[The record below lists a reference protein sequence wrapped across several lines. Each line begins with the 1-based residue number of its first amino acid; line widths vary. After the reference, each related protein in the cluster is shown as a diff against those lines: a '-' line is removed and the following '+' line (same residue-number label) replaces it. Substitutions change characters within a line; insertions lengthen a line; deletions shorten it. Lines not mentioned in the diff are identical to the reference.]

1 MTGMILIDLQK
12 AFDTIDHDILLKK
25 LSAIGFSNH
34 TIGWFKSYLSNQLFR
49 VNLGNCYSDPSN
61 VTCGVPQGSILGP
74 SLFLIYVNDMPQAV
88 KSNLFLYADDS
99 CLIFQGKDAIEIE
112 KQLNG
117 DFTNICEWF
126 VDNRLSI
133 HFGEDKP
140 KSILSASKRKIK
152 KVPKLKI
159 TYKNMQIKQHS
170 KVTYLGCIL
179 DETMSGESM
188 ALKVINKINSRLKFL
203 HRKNKFLTPAL
214 RKLLCNALIQPHF
227 DFASTAWYSNLTQK
241 MKNKIQITQN
251 KCIRYCLQLD
261 KMTHIS
267 KSEFETLNWL
277 PVKDRFNQSINSV
290 VLKCFTKQCHS
301 YLNEVFELACSKNLE
316 QEIVI

>member
-1 MTGMILIDLQK
+1 
-12 AFDTIDHDILLKK
+12 
-25 LSAIGFSNH
+25 
-34 TIGWFKSYLSNQLFR
+34 
-49 VNLGNCYSDPSN
+49 
-61 VTCGVPQGSILGP
+61 
-74 SLFLIYVNDMPQAV
+74 MPQAV

-99 CLIFQGKDAIEIE
+99 CLIFHGKNVIEIE

-117 DFTNICEWF
+117 HFTSICEWF

-133 HFGEDKP
+133 HFGEDKT
-140 KSILSASKRKIK
+140 KSILFASKRKIK

-159 TYKNMQIKQHS
+159 NYKNIQIKQHS

-214 RKLLCNALIQPHF
+214 RRLLCNALIQPHF
-227 DFASTAWYSNLTQK
+227 DYASSAWYPNLTQK

-267 KSEFETLNWL
+267 KNEFETLNWL
-277 PVKDRFNQSINSV
+277 PVKDRFNQSINSIV
-290 VLKCFTKQCHS
+290 FKYFTKQCPS
-301 YLNEVFELACSKNLE
+301 YLNWVFELACPNNLRTRNSYLKLICPFRKTNMGQNALFHWSLNME
-316 QEIVI
+316 